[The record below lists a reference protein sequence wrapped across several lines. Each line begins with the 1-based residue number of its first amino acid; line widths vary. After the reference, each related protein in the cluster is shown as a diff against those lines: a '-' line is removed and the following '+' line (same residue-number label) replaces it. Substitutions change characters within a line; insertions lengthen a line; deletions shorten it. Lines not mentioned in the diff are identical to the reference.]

1 LENTPNRASNI
12 ITPYLARKRRLKQR
26 KNSRFVT
33 TKQENEIFQ
42 QGKTGELCDGCIAND
57 LSLSLIFSQIRS
69 SDLTLKGL
77 SRMLD
82 FLRKKKR
89 SWIIT
94 ILLGLIIV
102 VFIAFYGGS
111 QQPTGVTSHVA
122 EVNGESISQREFI
135 VHYQRAVERYREMF
149 KGSFTPELLK
159 NLNIKQ
165 SLLEEIIEAR
175 LVLQEARRL
184 GLSATDEELMNAIAQ
199 VPEFH
204 VNGRFNK
211 ERYIQLLRAN
221 RLTPAQFEEDQRKQL
236 TIQRLLG
243 VLADAAHVTEA
254 EVRERYRFE
263 QEKINLQF
271 IRFSVSDNL
280 SDVKIT
286 DEDVQKFYD
295 RNKESLKEPL
305 KVQVEYIPYS
315 FEQFSGPVQLTD
327 KEVEDYYNANRAT
340 KFTTP
345 KQANVRYVMVR
356 LDAGADAKQKEA
368 AQVRANRIVAEA
380 RGGKSFAELAKKESQ
395 DPSAEKGGEIGWL
408 NQGQLPEAL
417 DKQIFALAKGEIS
430 EPIETPVG
438 FHIVKVE
445 DIKEEKTLSLA
456 EAKPVITRELKLE
469 KGKYEAA
476 KIADRDREKAA
487 SGNDLAKIAQ
497 ESGLSLKTTRMFSEG
512 EVLPEIG
519 PTQDFY
525 KTALALKAKEVSSV
539 IEGPNAYYVLK
550 AKERTEAVVP
560 PLDAVRGKIEKGLK
574 ESKAYEMSV
583 QQANDSLDQV
593 KKEPNLAKLARDKK
607 LKLEET
613 GWFARNTQ
621 QLPKVGELQNLT
633 VGGVALSARKPI
645 PDRIFTQADAAFVF
659 AFKEAQP
666 ADMAQFEKDKSQL
679 MQQALAEARQ
689 RILLKFKDELKA
701 KAKIEI
707 NSGPLEE
714 I

>member
-1 LENTPNRASNI
+1 MKFFNR
-12 ITPYLARKRRLKQR
+12 
-26 KNSRFVT
+26 V
-33 TKQENEIFQ
+33 E
-42 QGKTGELCDGCIAND
+42 TGELCDGCIAND

-165 SLLEEIIEAR
+165 SLLEEMIEAR

-280 SDVKIT
+280 SEVKIT
-286 DEDVQKFYD
+286 DEDVQKFYE

-327 KEVEDYYNANRAT
+327 KEVEDYYNANRLT

-345 KQANVRYVMVR
+345 KQAKVRYIMVR
-356 LDAGADAKQKEA
+356 LDPGADAKQKEA
-368 AQVRANRIVAEA
+368 ALDRANRIVADA
-380 RGGKSFAELAKKESQ
+380 RGGKNFAELAKKESQ

-417 DKQIFALAKGEIS
+417 DKQIFALAIGEIS

-487 SGNDLAKIAQ
+487 SGNDLPKLAQ
-497 ESGLSLKTTRMFSEG
+497 ESGLSLKTTRLFSEG

-525 KTALALKAKEVSSV
+525 KNALSLRANEVSSV
-539 IEGPNAYYVLK
+539 IEGPNAYYILK
-550 AKERTEAVVP
+550 VKERKEAFVP

-574 ESKAYEMSV
+574 ESKAYEIAV
-583 QQANDSLDQV
+583 QKANDLLDQL
-593 KKEPNLAKLARDKK
+593 KAEPNLAKLARDKK

-613 GWFARNTQ
+613 GLFARNTQ

-633 VGGVALSARKPI
+633 IGSLALSERKPV
-645 PDRIFTQADAAFVF
+645 PDKIFTQADAAFVF
-659 AFKEAQP
+659 AFKESQA

-689 RILLKFKDELKA
+689 RILLKFKDDLKA

>member
-1 LENTPNRASNI
+1 
-12 ITPYLARKRRLKQR
+12 
-26 KNSRFVT
+26 
-33 TKQENEIFQ
+33 
-42 QGKTGELCDGCIAND
+42 
-57 LSLSLIFSQIRS
+57 
-69 SDLTLKGL
+69 
-77 SRMLD
+77 MLD

-149 KGSFTPELLK
+149 KGSLTPELLK

-165 SLLEEIIEAR
+165 SLLEEMIEAR

-271 IRFSVSDNL
+271 VRFSVSDNL
-280 SDVKIT
+280 SDVRIT

-327 KEVEDYYNANRAT
+327 KEVEDYYNSNRAT

-345 KQANVRYVMVR
+345 KQAKVRYVMVR
-356 LDAGADAKQKEA
+356 LDAVADAKQKEA

-456 EAKPVITRELKLE
+456 EAKPVIMRELKLE

-487 SGNDLAKIAQ
+487 SGNDLAKLAQ
-497 ESGLSLKTTRMFSEG
+497 ENGLSLKTTRLFSEG

-539 IEGPNAYYVLK
+539 IEGPNAYYVLQ

-613 GWFARNTQ
+613 GWFVRNTQ

-633 VGGVALSARKPI
+633 AGSLALSARKPI

-701 KAKIEI
+701 KAMIEI

>member
-1 LENTPNRASNI
+1 
-12 ITPYLARKRRLKQR
+12 
-26 KNSRFVT
+26 
-33 TKQENEIFQ
+33 
-42 QGKTGELCDGCIAND
+42 
-57 LSLSLIFSQIRS
+57 
-69 SDLTLKGL
+69 
-77 SRMLD
+77 MLD

-149 KGSFTPELLK
+149 KGSLTPELLK

-165 SLLEEIIEAR
+165 SLLEEMIEAR

-271 IRFSVSDNL
+271 VRFSVSDNL
-280 SDVKIT
+280 SDVRIT

-327 KEVEDYYNANRAT
+327 KEVEDYYNSNRAT

-345 KQANVRYVMVR
+345 KQAKVRYVMVR

-456 EAKPVITRELKLE
+456 EAKPVIMRELKLE

-487 SGNDLAKIAQ
+487 SGNDLAKLAQ
-497 ESGLSLKTTRMFSEG
+497 ENGLSLKTTRLFSEG

-539 IEGPNAYYVLK
+539 IEGPNAYYVLQ

-633 VGGVALSARKPI
+633 GGSLALSARKPI

>member
-1 LENTPNRASNI
+1 
-12 ITPYLARKRRLKQR
+12 
-26 KNSRFVT
+26 
-33 TKQENEIFQ
+33 
-42 QGKTGELCDGCIAND
+42 
-57 LSLSLIFSQIRS
+57 
-69 SDLTLKGL
+69 
-77 SRMLD
+77 MLD

-135 VHYQRAVERYREMF
+135 VHYQRTVERYREMF

-165 SLLEEIIEAR
+165 SLLEEMIEAR

-280 SDVKIT
+280 SEVKIT

-327 KEVEDYYNANRAT
+327 KEVEDYYSANRAT

-345 KQANVRYVMVR
+345 KQAKVRYIMVR

-368 AQVRANRIVAEA
+368 AQALANRIVAEA
-380 RGGKSFAELAKKESQ
+380 RGGKNFADLAKKESQ

-497 ESGLSLKTTRMFSEG
+497 ESGSSLKTTRLFSEG

-550 AKERTEAVVP
+550 AKERTEAIVP

-593 KKEPNLAKLARDKK
+593 KKERNLAKLARDKK

-633 VGGVALSARKPI
+633 AGSLALSARKPI

>member
-1 LENTPNRASNI
+1 
-12 ITPYLARKRRLKQR
+12 
-26 KNSRFVT
+26 
-33 TKQENEIFQ
+33 
-42 QGKTGELCDGCIAND
+42 
-57 LSLSLIFSQIRS
+57 
-69 SDLTLKGL
+69 
-77 SRMLD
+77 MLD

-89 SWIIT
+89 SWIIS

-102 VFIAFYGGS
+102 VFVAFYGGS
-111 QQPTGVTSHVA
+111 QQPTGVASDVA
-122 EVNGESISQREFI
+122 EVNGESISQREFLM
-135 VHYQRAVERYREMF
+135 HYQRAVERYREMF
-149 KGSFTPELLK
+149 KGSLTPELLN
-159 NLNIKQ
+159 NLNIKH
-165 SLLEEIIEAR
+165 SLLEEMIEAR

-184 GLSATDEELMNAIAQ
+184 GLTATDEELMNAIAQ
-199 VPEFH
+199 ISEFH

-271 IRFSVSDNL
+271 VRFSASDFL
-280 SDVKIT
+280 SEMKVT
-286 DEDVQKFYD
+286 DEEIQKFYE

-305 KVQVEYIPYS
+305 KVQVEYIHYA
-315 FEQFSGPVQLTD
+315 FDQFSTPVQLTD
-327 KEVEDYYNANRAT
+327 KEIEDYYDANRIT
-340 KFTTP
+340 KFTMP
-345 KQANVRYVMVR
+345 KQAKVRYIMVR
-356 LDAGADAKQKEA
+356 LDPGADAKQKETA
-368 AQVRANRIVAEA
+368 LARANRIVAEA
-380 RGGKSFAELAKKESQ
+380 RGGKNFAELARKESG

-417 DKQIFALAKGEIS
+417 DQQIFALAKGEIS
-430 EPIETPVG
+430 EPIETPLG

-445 DIKEEKTLSLA
+445 DIKEARTQSLA
-456 EAKPVITRELKLE
+456 EARPVITRELQLE

-476 KIADRDREKAA
+476 KSADRDREKAA
-487 SGNDLAKIAQ
+487 SGNDLSKLAQ
-497 ESGLSLKTTRMFSEG
+497 ESGLSLKTTRLFSEG

-519 PTQDFY
+519 PTQEFY
-525 KTALALKAKEVSSV
+525 KSALSLKAKEVSSV
-539 IEGPNAYYVLK
+539 IEGTNAYYILEV
-550 AKERTEAVVP
+550 KERKEAFVP

-574 ESKAYEMSV
+574 ESKAYEIAM
-583 QQANDSLDQV
+583 QKANDLLDQL
-593 KKEPNLAKLARDKK
+593 KKEPNLAKLVRDKK

-613 GWFARNTQ
+613 GLFARNTQ

-633 VGGVALSARKPI
+633 IGSLALSARKPI
-645 PDRIFTQADAAFVF
+645 ADKIFTQADTAFVF
-659 AFKEAQP
+659 AFKESQA

-679 MQQALAEARQ
+679 MQQGLAEARQ
-689 RILLKFKDELKA
+689 RILMKFKDELKA
-701 KAKIEI
+701 KAKIEV

>member
-1 LENTPNRASNI
+1 
-12 ITPYLARKRRLKQR
+12 
-26 KNSRFVT
+26 
-33 TKQENEIFQ
+33 
-42 QGKTGELCDGCIAND
+42 
-57 LSLSLIFSQIRS
+57 
-69 SDLTLKGL
+69 
-77 SRMLD
+77 MLD

-149 KGSFTPELLK
+149 KGSLTPELLK

-165 SLLEEIIEAR
+165 SLLEEMIEAR

-271 IRFSVSDNL
+271 IRFSVRDNL

-327 KEVEDYYNANRAT
+327 KEVEDYYNSNRAT

-345 KQANVRYVMVR
+345 KQAKVRYVMVR
-356 LDAGADAKQKEA
+356 LDAVADAKQKEA

-487 SGNDLAKIAQ
+487 SGNDLAKLAQ
-497 ESGLSLKTTRMFSEG
+497 ENGLSLKTTRLFSEG

-539 IEGPNAYYVLK
+539 IEGPNAYYVLQ

-633 VGGVALSARKPI
+633 GGSLALSARKPI

-679 MQQALAEARQ
+679 MQQALTEARQ

>member
-1 LENTPNRASNI
+1 
-12 ITPYLARKRRLKQR
+12 
-26 KNSRFVT
+26 
-33 TKQENEIFQ
+33 
-42 QGKTGELCDGCIAND
+42 
-57 LSLSLIFSQIRS
+57 
-69 SDLTLKGL
+69 
-77 SRMLD
+77 MLD

-165 SLLEEIIEAR
+165 SLLEEMIEAR

-280 SDVKIT
+280 SEVKIT
-286 DEDVQKFYD
+286 DEDIQKFYD

-345 KQANVRYVMVR
+345 KQAKVRYIMVR

-380 RGGKSFAELAKKESQ
+380 RGGKNFAELAKKESQ

-497 ESGLSLKTTRMFSEG
+497 ESGLSLKTTRLFSEG

-633 VGGVALSARKPI
+633 VGSLALSARKPI

>member
-1 LENTPNRASNI
+1 
-12 ITPYLARKRRLKQR
+12 
-26 KNSRFVT
+26 
-33 TKQENEIFQ
+33 
-42 QGKTGELCDGCIAND
+42 
-57 LSLSLIFSQIRS
+57 
-69 SDLTLKGL
+69 
-77 SRMLD
+77 MLD

-149 KGSFTPELLK
+149 KGSLTPELLK

-165 SLLEEIIEAR
+165 SLLEEMIEAR

-271 IRFSVSDNL
+271 VRFSVSDNL
-280 SDVKIT
+280 SDVRIT

-327 KEVEDYYNANRAT
+327 KEVEDYYNSNRAT

-345 KQANVRYVMVR
+345 KQAKVRYVMVR
-356 LDAGADAKQKEA
+356 LDAVADAKQKEA

-497 ESGLSLKTTRMFSEG
+497 ESGLSLKTTRLFSEG

-539 IEGPNAYYVLK
+539 IEGPNAYYVLQ

-633 VGGVALSARKPI
+633 GGSLALSARKPI

-679 MQQALAEARQ
+679 VQQALAEARQ

>member
-1 LENTPNRASNI
+1 
-12 ITPYLARKRRLKQR
+12 
-26 KNSRFVT
+26 
-33 TKQENEIFQ
+33 
-42 QGKTGELCDGCIAND
+42 
-57 LSLSLIFSQIRS
+57 
-69 SDLTLKGL
+69 
-77 SRMLD
+77 MLD

-111 QQPTGVTSHVA
+111 QQPTGVASHVA
-122 EVNGESISQREFI
+122 EINGESISQREFI

-149 KGSFTPELLK
+149 KGSLTPELLK

-165 SLLEEIIEAR
+165 SLLEEMIEAR

-271 IRFSVSDNL
+271 VRFSVSDNL
-280 SDVKIT
+280 SDVRIT

-327 KEVEDYYNANRAT
+327 KEVEDYYNSNRAT

-345 KQANVRYVMVR
+345 KQAKVRYVMVR
-356 LDAGADAKQKEA
+356 LDAGADAKQKET

-380 RGGKSFAELAKKESQ
+380 RAGKSFAELAKKESQ

-456 EAKPVITRELKLE
+456 EAKPVIMRELKLE

-497 ESGLSLKTTRMFSEG
+497 ESGLSLKTTRLFSEG

-539 IEGPNAYYVLK
+539 IEGPNAYYVLQ

-633 VGGVALSARKPI
+633 AGSLALSARKPI

-679 MQQALAEARQ
+679 MQQALTEARQ

>member
-1 LENTPNRASNI
+1 
-12 ITPYLARKRRLKQR
+12 
-26 KNSRFVT
+26 
-33 TKQENEIFQ
+33 
-42 QGKTGELCDGCIAND
+42 
-57 LSLSLIFSQIRS
+57 
-69 SDLTLKGL
+69 
-77 SRMLD
+77 MLD

-149 KGSFTPELLK
+149 KGSLTPELLK

-165 SLLEEIIEAR
+165 SLLEEMIEAR

-271 IRFSVSDNL
+271 VRFSVSDNL
-280 SDVKIT
+280 SDVRIT

-327 KEVEDYYNANRAT
+327 KEVEDYYNSNRAT

-345 KQANVRYVMVR
+345 KQAKVRYVMVR
-356 LDAGADAKQKEA
+356 LDAGADAKQKET

-456 EAKPVITRELKLE
+456 EAKPVIMRELKLE

-487 SGNDLAKIAQ
+487 SGNDLAKLAQ
-497 ESGLSLKTTRMFSEG
+497 ENGLSLKTTRLFSEG

-539 IEGPNAYYVLK
+539 IEGPNAYYVLQ

-633 VGGVALSARKPI
+633 AGSLALSARKPI

>member
-1 LENTPNRASNI
+1 
-12 ITPYLARKRRLKQR
+12 
-26 KNSRFVT
+26 
-33 TKQENEIFQ
+33 
-42 QGKTGELCDGCIAND
+42 
-57 LSLSLIFSQIRS
+57 
-69 SDLTLKGL
+69 
-77 SRMLD
+77 MLD

-111 QQPTGVTSHVA
+111 QQPTGVASHVA
-122 EVNGESISQREFI
+122 EINGESISQREFI

-149 KGSFTPELLK
+149 KGSLTPELLK

-165 SLLEEIIEAR
+165 SLLEEMIEAR

-271 IRFSVSDNL
+271 VRFSVSDNL
-280 SDVKIT
+280 SDVRIT

-327 KEVEDYYNANRAT
+327 KEVEDYYNSNRAT

-345 KQANVRYVMVR
+345 KQAKVRYVMVR

-456 EAKPVITRELKLE
+456 EAKPVIMRELKLE

-487 SGNDLAKIAQ
+487 SGNDLAKLAQ
-497 ESGLSLKTTRMFSEG
+497 ENGLSLKTTRLFSEG

-539 IEGPNAYYVLK
+539 IEGPNAYYVLQ

-613 GWFARNTQ
+613 GWFVRNTQ

-633 VGGVALSARKPI
+633 AGSLALSARKPI

>member
-1 LENTPNRASNI
+1 
-12 ITPYLARKRRLKQR
+12 
-26 KNSRFVT
+26 
-33 TKQENEIFQ
+33 
-42 QGKTGELCDGCIAND
+42 
-57 LSLSLIFSQIRS
+57 
-69 SDLTLKGL
+69 
-77 SRMLD
+77 MLD

-111 QQPTGVTSHVA
+111 QQPTGVASHVA
-122 EVNGESISQREFI
+122 EINGESISQREFI

-149 KGSFTPELLK
+149 KGSLTPELLK

-165 SLLEEIIEAR
+165 SLLEEMIEAR

-271 IRFSVSDNL
+271 VRFSVSDNL
-280 SDVKIT
+280 SDVRIT

-327 KEVEDYYNANRAT
+327 KEVEDYYNSNRAT

-345 KQANVRYVMVR
+345 KQAKVRYVMVR

-487 SGNDLAKIAQ
+487 SGNDLAKLAQ
-497 ESGLSLKTTRMFSEG
+497 ENGLSLKTTRLFSEG

-539 IEGPNAYYVLK
+539 IEGPNAYYVLQ

-574 ESKAYEMSV
+574 ESKAYELSV

-607 LKLEET
+607 LKLDET
-613 GWFARNTQ
+613 GWFVRNTQ

-633 VGGVALSARKPI
+633 AGSLALSARKPI

>member
-1 LENTPNRASNI
+1 
-12 ITPYLARKRRLKQR
+12 
-26 KNSRFVT
+26 
-33 TKQENEIFQ
+33 
-42 QGKTGELCDGCIAND
+42 
-57 LSLSLIFSQIRS
+57 
-69 SDLTLKGL
+69 
-77 SRMLD
+77 MLD

-102 VFIAFYGGS
+102 VFVAFYGGS
-111 QQPTGVTSHVA
+111 QQPTGVASDVA

-149 KGSFTPELLK
+149 KGSLTPELLK
-159 NLNIKQ
+159 NLNIKH
-165 SLLEEIIEAR
+165 SLLEEMIEAR

-184 GLSATDEELMNAIAQ
+184 GLTATDEELMNAIAQ
-199 VPEFH
+199 IPEFH

-243 VLADAAHVTEA
+243 VLADAAHVTEE

-271 IRFSVSDNL
+271 VRFSASDYL
-280 SDVKIT
+280 SEVKVT
-286 DEDVQKFYD
+286 DEEIQKFYE

-305 KVQVEYIPYS
+305 KVQVEYIPYP
-315 FEQFSGPVQLTD
+315 FDQFSTPVQLTD
-327 KEVEDYYNANRAT
+327 KEVEDYYNGNRVT

-345 KQANVRYVMVR
+345 KQARVRYIMVR
-356 LDAGADAKQKEA
+356 LDPGADAKQKETA
-368 AQVRANRIVAEA
+368 LARANRIVAEA
-380 RGGKSFAELAKKESQ
+380 RDGKNFAELARKESG

-417 DKQIFALAKGEIS
+417 DQQIFALAKGEIS
-430 EPIETPVG
+430 EPIETPLG

-445 DIKEEKTLSLA
+445 DIKEARTQSLA
-456 EAKPVITRELKLE
+456 EARPVITRELQLE
-469 KGKYEAA
+469 KGKYDAA
-476 KIADRDREKAA
+476 KSADRDREKAV
-487 SGNDLAKIAQ
+487 SGNDLSKLAQ
-497 ESGLSLKTTRMFSEG
+497 ESGLSLKTTRLFSEG

-525 KTALALKAKEVSSV
+525 KTALSLRANEVSSV
-539 IEGPNAYYVLK
+539 IEGANAYYILK
-550 AKERTEAVVP
+550 VKERKEAFVP

-574 ESKAYEMSV
+574 ESKAYELAV
-583 QQANDSLDQV
+583 QKANDLLDQL

-607 LKLEET
+607 LKLDET
-613 GWFARNTQ
+613 GLFARNTQ

-633 VGGVALSARKPI
+633 IGSLALSARKPVS
-645 PDRIFTQADAAFVF
+645 DKIFTQADAAFVF
-659 AFKEAQP
+659 AFKESQA
-666 ADMAQFEKDKSQL
+666 ADMAQFEKDKGQL
-679 MQQALAEARQ
+679 MQQGLAETRQ

>member
-1 LENTPNRASNI
+1 
-12 ITPYLARKRRLKQR
+12 
-26 KNSRFVT
+26 
-33 TKQENEIFQ
+33 
-42 QGKTGELCDGCIAND
+42 
-57 LSLSLIFSQIRS
+57 
-69 SDLTLKGL
+69 
-77 SRMLD
+77 MLD

-165 SLLEEIIEAR
+165 SLLEEMIEAR

-184 GLSATDEELMNAIAQ
+184 GLGATDEELMNAIAQ

-280 SDVKIT
+280 SEVKIP

-345 KQANVRYVMVR
+345 KQAKVRYIMVR

-380 RGGKSFAELAKKESQ
+380 RGGKNFAELAKKESQ

-445 DIKEEKTLSLA
+445 DIKEEKTLSLV

-487 SGNDLAKIAQ
+487 SSNDLAKIAQ
-497 ESGLSLKTTRMFSEG
+497 ESGLSLKTTRLFSEG

-593 KKEPNLAKLARDKK
+593 KKEPNLAKFARDKK

-633 VGGVALSARKPI
+633 AGSLALSARKPI

-666 ADMAQFEKDKSQL
+666 ADIAQFEKDKSQL

-689 RILLKFKDELKA
+689 RILLKFKDDLKA

>member
-1 LENTPNRASNI
+1 
-12 ITPYLARKRRLKQR
+12 
-26 KNSRFVT
+26 
-33 TKQENEIFQ
+33 
-42 QGKTGELCDGCIAND
+42 
-57 LSLSLIFSQIRS
+57 
-69 SDLTLKGL
+69 
-77 SRMLD
+77 MLD

-165 SLLEEIIEAR
+165 SLLEEMIEAR

-280 SDVKIT
+280 SEVKIP

-345 KQANVRYVMVR
+345 KQAKVRYIMVR

-380 RGGKSFAELAKKESQ
+380 RGGKNFAELAKKESQ

-445 DIKEEKTLSLA
+445 DIKEEKTLSLV

-476 KIADRDREKAA
+476 RIADRDREKAA
-487 SGNDLAKIAQ
+487 SSNDLAKIAQ
-497 ESGLSLKTTRMFSEG
+497 ESGLSLKTTRLFSEG

-593 KKEPNLAKLARDKK
+593 KKEPNLAKFARDKK

-633 VGGVALSARKPI
+633 AGSLALSARKPI

-666 ADMAQFEKDKSQL
+666 ADIAQFEKDKSQL

-689 RILLKFKDELKA
+689 RILLKFKDDLKA

>member
-1 LENTPNRASNI
+1 
-12 ITPYLARKRRLKQR
+12 
-26 KNSRFVT
+26 
-33 TKQENEIFQ
+33 
-42 QGKTGELCDGCIAND
+42 
-57 LSLSLIFSQIRS
+57 
-69 SDLTLKGL
+69 
-77 SRMLD
+77 MLD

-135 VHYQRAVERYREMF
+135 VHYQRTVERYREMF

-165 SLLEEIIEAR
+165 SLLEEMIEAR

-280 SDVKIT
+280 SEVKIT

-327 KEVEDYYNANRAT
+327 KEVEDYYSANRAT

-345 KQANVRYVMVR
+345 KQAKVRYIMVR

-368 AQVRANRIVAEA
+368 AQVLANRIVAEA
-380 RGGKSFAELAKKESQ
+380 RGGKNFADLAKKESQ

-497 ESGLSLKTTRMFSEG
+497 ESGSSLKTTRLFSEG

-550 AKERTEAVVP
+550 AKERTEAIVP

-593 KKEPNLAKLARDKK
+593 KKERNLAKLARDKK

-621 QLPKVGELQNLT
+621 ELPKVGELQNLT
-633 VGGVALSARKPI
+633 AGSLALSARKPI

-659 AFKEAQP
+659 ASKR
-666 ADMAQFEKDKSQL
+666 L
-679 MQQALAEARQ
+679 NRLTWLNLR
-689 RILLKFKDELKA
+689 RIRA
-701 KAKIEI
+701 
-707 NSGPLEE
+707 N
-714 I
+714 